1 MRQVRY
7 YFFVLL
13 FCNAKL
19 CKQSN
24 TLKHVLI
31 KKRFLV

>member
-19 CKQSN
+19 CKQSQYIN
-24 TLKHVLI
+24 ARAHEK
-31 KKRFLV
+31 